1 MSKYHHNLSTQLFS
15 DIIEHLP
22 NRKGF
27 GEGLVFAGD
36 QDERV
41 VALCADLT
49 ESTQMEGFK
58 NKYPVRFV
66 EMGIAEQN
74 MAAVAAGLA
83 AVGKIPFI
91 SSYAAFSPGR
101 SYDQIRVT
109 ISMNEQPVIVV
120 GSHAGVSVGP
130 DGATHQ
136 MLEDIAMM
144 RALPNISVIV
154 PCDYHEAKK
163 ATIALAQARKP
174 AYLRLAREKTAVV
187 TTPEMSFQI
196 GKAQVWREGAD
207 VCLIVAGPLAY
218 EVLKAAEKL
227 AHDGVE
233 ATVINNPSIK
243 PLDEDTILEA
253 AKHTGAIVTIE
264 EAQVA
269 GGLGGA
275 VAELLSTKHPVPLER
290 IGMNDTF
297 GQSGNVSELWKHYGL
312 TAENITKVAHR
323 VMRRKS
329 KK

>member
-1 MSKYHHNLSTQLFS
+1 
-15 DIIEHLP
+15 
-22 NRKGF
+22 
-27 GEGLVFAGD
+27 
-36 QDERV
+36 
-41 VALCADLT
+41 
-49 ESTQMEGFK
+49 MEGFK
-58 NKYPVRFV
+58 NKYPERFV

-74 MAAVAAGLA
+74 MTAVAAGLA
-83 AVGKIPFI
+83 AVGKTPFI

-163 ATIALAQARKP
+163 ATIALAQVRKP
-174 AYLRLAREKTAVV
+174 AYLRLAREKSPVV
-187 TTPEMSFQI
+187 TTPEMPFQI